1 MLKENISFNLIQLD
15 CFDINFGVRE
25 TMFSNDIAYTLF
37 LTTRE
42 FMVDFGEDKN
52 PELVEYVINNEIPC
66 KAYRT
71 HGGTLVM
78 TPQDAA
84 IMVLF
89 PHNTTAEEMVPF
101 LKKQL
106 FNFVYGISEGH
117 IITEDHNDILMD
129 GFKVSSYSYNQV
141 GYVQMFNFNINED
154 TLSQLPLEKP
164 RIKIPKGITELTGK
178 TKEHLF
184 NYLNSTLVNKNYIE

>member
-15 CFDINFGVRE
+15 CFDIDFGVRE

-89 PHNTTAEEMVPF
+89 PHNTTAEEVVPF
-101 LKKQL
+101 LRKQIIGF
-106 FNFVYGISEGH
+106 FNEIAGDH

-129 GFKVSSYSYNQV
+129 GFKVSSFSYNQV
-141 GYVQMFNFNINED
+141 GYVQMFNFNVDENL
-154 TLSQLPLEKP
+154 LSLLPLEKP
-164 RIKIPKGITELTGK
+164 RIKPPKGLIELTGK
-178 TKEHLF
+178 TKEDLLA
-184 NYLNSTLVNKNYIE
+184 YLNSTLVNKNYIE